1 MRPMRQRYLEYKN
14 KDTIAYLFLFILW
27 TRNNIAIC
35 LCKKFKDSFP
45 CLITLLNSKK
55 KCAILKNIL

>member
-1 MRPMRQRYLEYKN
+1 MRPMRQLYLEYKN

-35 LCKKFKDSFP
+35 LCKKFKDSFVY
-45 CLITLLNSKK
+45 LITLLNNNNK
-55 KCAILKNIL
+55 